1 MLKEGIRIKR
11 MKQTQAD
18 KVQEITEQLEQGIKD
33 LFESQKYA
41 DYLKTM
47 SKLHNYSFNNS
58 LLIAM
63 QKPNATMVAG

>member
-1 MLKEGIRIKR
+1 

-41 DYLKTM
+41 DYKDRERM
-47 SKLHNYSFNNS
+47 S
-58 LLIAM
+58 IER
-63 QKPNATMVAG
+63 V

>member
-33 LFESQKYA
+33 LFESRE
-41 DYLKTM
+41 
-47 SKLHNYSFNNS
+47 
-58 LLIAM
+58 
-63 QKPNATMVAG
+63 VC